1 MGKPKQGDARPA
13 YSLEKEAVREEIQT
27 GLQTGVEILAGN
39 VEKGK
44 ETDHFHNTK
53 YLLKQYRRVE
63 YSIRISEADL
73 NLRME
78 MQHGMR
84 LSTLEVNSEL
94 AGIDLT
100 GTKLENHARSVIRSK
115 NMLEIINAALEAVR
129 EDPDRGDLLY
139 HVLYITYFSKSKP
152 RNRTQIL
159 IELDMA
165 LVLDIVGTPYSWI
178 VDTSLPPIEF
188 ASFGSVLTVIVGC
201 LASGSVSLIVIILVI
216 IIAWN
221 YLKLLFEAA
230 ERYIMVG
237 VLIFTAPVAFA
248 TGASES
254 TSNIFSS
261 WCRMLGGQLFLLI
274 MNAWCLRLFVSMV
287 GTFLANP
294 LSV

>member
-1 MGKPKQGDARPA
+1 MGILDSIVEWVATQIMNLLDMITGSVLGALGCDMSTFLRYFPA
-13 YSLEKEAVREEIQT
+13 AETLYEVFVAIAV
-27 GLQTGVEILAGN
+27 GFIL
-39 VEKGK
+39 
-44 ETDHFHNTK
+44 
-53 YLLKQYRRVE
+53 
-63 YSIRISEADL
+63 L
-73 NLRME
+73 NLVW
-78 MQHGMR
+78 QLFKNFG
-84 LSTLEVNSEL
+84 
-94 AGIDLT
+94 AGIGLS
-100 GTKLENHARSVIRSK
+100 A
-115 NMLEIINAALEAVR
+115 
-129 EDPDRGDLLY
+129 EDPAKLL
-139 HVLYITYFSKSKP
+139 LRS
-152 RNRTQIL
+152 IL
-159 IELDMA
+159 FIFLALFADEIMA
-165 LVLDIVGTPYSWI
+165 LVLDIVGTPHSWI

>member
-1 MGKPKQGDARPA
+1 MGKIKQGDARPA

-27 GLQTGVEILAGN
+27 GLQAGVEILAGN
-39 VEKGK
+39 VEKDK

-139 HVLYITYFSKSKP
+139 HVLY
-152 RNRTQIL
+152 NTQHRL
-159 IELDMA
+159 YCKF
-165 LVLDIVGTPYSWI
+165 V
-178 VDTSLPPIEF
+178 
-188 ASFGSVLTVIVGC
+188 
-201 LASGSVSLIVIILVI
+201 
-216 IIAWN
+216 
-221 YLKLLFEAA
+221 YL
-230 ERYIMVG
+230 
-237 VLIFTAPVAFA
+237 
-248 TGASES
+248 
-254 TSNIFSS
+254 
-261 WCRMLGGQLFLLI
+261 QQ
-274 MNAWCLRLFVSMV
+274 
-287 GTFLANP
+287 
-294 LSV
+294 

>member
-1 MGKPKQGDARPA
+1 MGKIKQGDARPA

-39 VEKGK
+39 VEKDK

-139 HVLYITYFSKSKP
+139 QVLYITYFSKTKP
-152 RNRTQIL
+152 RNRTPIL
-159 IELDMA
+159 IEPDTL
-165 LVLDIVGTPYSWI
+165 GYSMYA
-178 VDTSLPPIEF
+178 
-188 ASFGSVLTVIVGC
+188 ASYH
-201 LASGSVSLIVIILVI
+201 
-216 IIAWN
+216 N
-221 YLKLLFEAA
+221 YLNAA
-230 ERYIMVG
+230 IRAIDRILWGYTARDCLD
-237 VLIFTAPVAFA
+237 LIK
-248 TGASES
+248 
-254 TSNIFSS
+254 
-261 WCRMLGGQLFLLI
+261 QFL
-274 MNAWCLRLFVSMV
+274 
-287 GTFLANP
+287 P
-294 LSV
+294 E

>member
-1 MGKPKQGDARPA
+1 MGILDSIVEWVATQIMNLLDMITGSVLGALGCDMSTFLRYFPA
-13 YSLEKEAVREEIQT
+13 AETLYEVFVAIAV
-27 GLQTGVEILAGN
+27 GFIL
-39 VEKGK
+39 
-44 ETDHFHNTK
+44 
-53 YLLKQYRRVE
+53 
-63 YSIRISEADL
+63 L
-73 NLRME
+73 NLVW
-78 MQHGMR
+78 QLFKNFG
-84 LSTLEVNSEL
+84 
-94 AGIDLT
+94 AGIGLS
-100 GTKLENHARSVIRSK
+100 A
-115 NMLEIINAALEAVR
+115 
-129 EDPDRGDLLY
+129 EDPAKLL
-139 HVLYITYFSKSKP
+139 LRS
-152 RNRTQIL
+152 IL
-159 IELDMA
+159 FIFLALFADEIMA
-165 LVLDIVGTPYSWI
+165 LVLETVGTPYYWI

>member
-1 MGKPKQGDARPA
+1 MGKIKQGDARPA

-115 NMLEIINAALEAVR
+115 NMLEIINAALRAVR

-139 HVLYITYFSKSKP
+139 HVLYITYFSKTKP

-159 IELDMA
+159 IELDK
-165 LVLDIVGTPYSWI
+165 LGYSM
-178 VDTSLPPIEF
+178 SA
-188 ASFGSVLTVIVGC
+188 ASYH
-201 LASGSVSLIVIILVI
+201 
-216 IIAWN
+216 N
-221 YLKLLFEAA
+221 YLNAA
-230 ERYIMVG
+230 IRAIDRILWGYTARDCLD
-237 VLIFTAPVAFA
+237 LIK
-248 TGASES
+248 
-254 TSNIFSS
+254 
-261 WCRMLGGQLFLLI
+261 QFL
-274 MNAWCLRLFVSMV
+274 
-287 GTFLANP
+287 P
-294 LSV
+294 E

>member
-1 MGKPKQGDARPA
+1 MGKIKQGDARPA

-39 VEKGK
+39 VEKDK

-84 LSTLEVNSEL
+84 LSTLKVNSEL
-94 AGIDLT
+94 AGIDLS

-139 HVLYITYFSKSKP
+139 QVLYITYFSKTKP

-159 IELDMA
+159 IELDK
-165 LVLDIVGTPYSWI
+165 LGYS
-178 VDTSLPPIEF
+178 TSA
-188 ASFGSVLTVIVGC
+188 ASYH
-201 LASGSVSLIVIILVI
+201 
-216 IIAWN
+216 N
-221 YLKLLFEAA
+221 YLNAA
-230 ERYIMVG
+230 IRAIDRILWGYTARDCLD
-237 VLIFTAPVAFA
+237 LIK
-248 TGASES
+248 
-254 TSNIFSS
+254 
-261 WCRMLGGQLFLLI
+261 QFL
-274 MNAWCLRLFVSMV
+274 
-287 GTFLANP
+287 P
-294 LSV
+294 E

>member
-1 MGKPKQGDARPA
+1 M
-13 YSLEKEAVREEIQT
+13 
-27 GLQTGVEILAGN
+27 
-39 VEKGK
+39 
-44 ETDHFHNTK
+44 
-53 YLLKQYRRVE
+53 
-63 YSIRISEADL
+63 
-73 NLRME
+73 
-78 MQHGMR
+78 
-84 LSTLEVNSEL
+84 
-94 AGIDLT
+94 
-100 GTKLENHARSVIRSK
+100 
-115 NMLEIINAALEAVR
+115 
-129 EDPDRGDLLY
+129 
-139 HVLYITYFSKSKP
+139 
-152 RNRTQIL
+152 
-159 IELDMA
+159 
-165 LVLDIVGTPYSWI
+165 
-178 VDTSLPPIEF
+178 
-188 ASFGSVLTVIVGC
+188 
-201 LASGSVSLIVIILVI
+201 SLIVIILVI

>member
-1 MGKPKQGDARPA
+1 MEKMKQGDARPA
-13 YSLEKEAVREEIQT
+13 YGLEKEAVREEIQT

-139 HVLYITYFSKSKP
+139 QVLYITYFSKTKP

-159 IELDMA
+159 IELDK
-165 LVLDIVGTPYSWI
+165 LGYSM
-178 VDTSLPPIEF
+178 SA
-188 ASFGSVLTVIVGC
+188 ASYH
-201 LASGSVSLIVIILVI
+201 
-216 IIAWN
+216 N
-221 YLKLLFEAA
+221 YLNAAIRAIDRILWGYTAKSTIYIVTLITTKSTMSALSKELFPLNKSLLSWNVWMKENTLSPIWWACRRNGLIPLIRRSIIRILSCRRIALRKRWSRKLSKF
-230 ERYIMVG
+230 R
-237 VLIFTAPVAFA
+237 
-248 TGASES
+248 
-254 TSNIFSS
+254 
-261 WCRMLGGQLFLLI
+261 
-274 MNAWCLRLFVSMV
+274 
-287 GTFLANP
+287 
-294 LSV
+294 